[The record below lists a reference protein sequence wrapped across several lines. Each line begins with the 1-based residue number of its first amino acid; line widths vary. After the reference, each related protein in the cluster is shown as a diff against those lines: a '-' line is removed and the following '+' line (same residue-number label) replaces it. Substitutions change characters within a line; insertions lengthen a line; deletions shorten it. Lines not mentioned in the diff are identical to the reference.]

1 MAKKK
6 ETKPLLDVN
15 VDAIREETKREMD
28 DINELNT
35 LKEAQKDEA
44 SALADSNEAQYSNLG
59 QIIGNIQSKIDAA
72 HVEDEATKKRENA
85 YRYITGLGD
94 TLSSLANLVGVANKA
109 SNQKQ
114 TYNSHA
120 VVQKAE
126 EARKA
131 RQIKIDDLNK
141 QADEM
146 QARLREMKAA
156 GSLNEAKMSAQHR
169 KEEMQLKALQEK
181 ERLAEKKRLD
191 EIFREDKKRK
201 EDIAIQERRREEDK
215 EFQKQQ
221 AEDTRKFNAS
231 ENAKNRAH
239 QKAMNDADNASMER
253 RYGTS
258 GSSSSSKEE
267 EFYLGNGEFVSIP
280 KDRMNDFNI
289 TGLYDMVPD
298 DIKET
303 AGKPKMDAY
312 GNIVGYYPPTTQKEK
327 LQAINRAAQS
337 DPAIKDAIRNL
348 AGKPAAPA
356 ETAPATTAQTAA
368 TNTHSNGL
376 PKKSELSSEL
386 KNIDFAPM
394 AEAESLIFRNSVAPE
409 GLRVPDAEAAR
420 AIKEA
425 ENAVIREQLT
435 NAKGVFA
442 PGAANNSKKQDGRIK
457 VDW

>member
-131 RQIKIDDLNK
+131 RKLELDDLNK

-201 EDIAIQERRREEDK
+201 EDIAIQDRRREEDK

-231 ENAKNRAH
+231 ENAKNRAN
-239 QKAMNDADNASMER
+239 QKAMNDADNASAER
-253 RYGTS
+253 RYKTS
-258 GSSSSSKEE
+258 GGSGASKGE
-267 EFYLGNGEFVSIP
+267 EFNLGNGEFVSVP
-280 KDRMNDFNI
+280 KDRMNEYNI
-289 TGLYDMVPD
+289 TELYDMVPES
-298 DIKET
+298 IKET
-303 AGKPKMDAY
+303 AGRPKMDAY
-312 GNIVGYYPPTTQKEK
+312 GEVIGYYPPTQKEM
-327 LQAINRAAQS
+327 LQAINRAAQN
-337 DPAIKDAIRNL
+337 DPKIKDAIRNL
-348 AGKPAAPA
+348 GGKPAAPA
-356 ETAPATTAQTAA
+356 TSAPSVAPATSAA
-368 TNTHSNGL
+368 PDSTKTTGAYIGA
-376 PKKSELSSEL
+376 KTGRDWSS
-386 KNIDFAPM
+386 K
-394 AEAESLIFRNSVAPE
+394 R
-409 GLRVPDAEAAR
+409 
-420 AIKEA
+420 
-425 ENAVIREQLT
+425 
-435 NAKGVFA
+435 NAK
-442 PGAANNSKKQDGRIK
+442 PTANKNEVTKASIK
-457 VDW
+457 DKEDDIIKHKEDSFYINGTRYAKL